1 MQHPKQ
7 TIIKKILDS
16 NIRML
21 NVSLNGL
28 KLVAKSRGIKGC
40 KACLKKDY

>member
-40 KACLKKDY
+40 KACLKKDH